1 MSWQAGAGSPAVTSP
16 LYSQIT
22 LCALSFTLPPP
33 VAKKHDFFDS
43 GLLYQF
49 CINFRRRRRLS
60 ELLNEGEQND
70 GEGVAAST
78 HEDNHPDS
86 PFVLRKSQLQQGNSA
101 FHSGNKKKLSILIFC
116 VNVWAIVHNHLAA
129 KYITEEPD
137 KDKKQV
143 TSGCRGSLNSLQPH
157 SAEFPPLLQLSST
170 SAVRFN
176 PKSGKYERDV
186 NVTEVSKHL

>member
-16 LYSQIT
+16 LRSQIT
-22 LCALSFTLPPP
+22 FCALSFTLPPP

-70 GEGVAAST
+70 GEGVAVST
-78 HEDNHPDS
+78 HEDSHPDS
-86 PFVLRKSQLQQGNSA
+86 PFVLRKSKPQQGNSA
-101 FHSGNKKKLSILIFC
+101 FHSGNNKKKQLSILIFC
-116 VNVWAIVHNHLAA
+116 VNVIVHKHLAA
-129 KYITEEPD
+129 TSITEEPD

-143 TSGCRGSLNSLQPH
+143 TGGGRGSLNSLQPH

-176 PKSGKYERDV
+176 PKSGQYERDV
-186 NVTEVSKHL
+186 NVTEVSEHL

>member
-1 MSWQAGAGSPAVTSP
+1 MSWQAGVGSPAVTSP
-16 LYSQIT
+16 LHSQIT

-70 GEGVAAST
+70 GEGVAASS

-101 FHSGNKKKLSILIFC
+101 FHSGIKIKPFHLNFLPQNIWEIL
-116 VNVWAIVHNHLAA
+116 HKHLAA

-143 TSGCRGSLNSLQPH
+143 TSGCRSSLNSLQPH

-176 PKSGKYERDV
+176 PKSGK
-186 NVTEVSKHL
+186 

>member
-60 ELLNEGEQND
+60 ELLNEGEQNN

-86 PFVLRKSQLQQGNSA
+86 PFVLRKSQPQQGNSA
-101 FHSGNKKKLSILIFC
+101 FHSGNKKTPKRSLSVLRPKTLRKYCANISLPNTLQRSLIKTRNRLP
-116 VNVWAIVHNHLAA
+116 VGVAA
-129 KYITEEPD
+129 
-137 KDKKQV
+137 
-143 TSGCRGSLNSLQPH
+143 
-157 SAEFPPLLQLSST
+157 A
-170 SAVRFN
+170 
-176 PKSGKYERDV
+176 
-186 NVTEVSKHL
+186 